1 MINDK
6 SKKTNE
12 SLKNLTE
19 CPFKEEMHSLITETN
34 KRIHAIDRRQME
46 RNAEDTLIKKI
57 IFGIFIIIIVIAIW
71 ELFLKTLL

>member
-19 CPFKEEMHSLITETN
+19 CPFKEEMYSLIIETN
-34 KRIHAIDRRQME
+34 KKIHTIDRKQIE
-46 RNAEDTLIKKI
+46 KNAEDTLIKKV
-57 IFGIFIIIIVIAIW
+57 IFAIFLIIIVIVIW
-71 ELFLKTLL
+71 ELFLKTSL